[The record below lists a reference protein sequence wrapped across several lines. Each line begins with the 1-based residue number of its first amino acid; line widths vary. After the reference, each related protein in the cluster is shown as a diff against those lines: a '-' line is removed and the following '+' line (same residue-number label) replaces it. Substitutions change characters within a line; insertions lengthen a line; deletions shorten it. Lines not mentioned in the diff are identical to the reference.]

1 MLFSSFFILF
11 GRVCHKKIN
20 MKIDAVTL
28 SFKNKVVL
36 KEVSLDIK
44 PGEFVFFIG
53 YSGSGKT
60 TLIRSII

>member
-1 MLFSSFFILF
+1 
-11 GRVCHKKIN
+11 
-20 MKIDAVTL
+20 MKIDKLTL

-36 KEVSLDIK
+36 RDISLDIE

-60 TLIRSII
+60 TLIRSLI

>member
-1 MLFSSFFILF
+1 
-11 GRVCHKKIN
+11 

-36 KEVSLDIK
+36 KDVSLEIQ

-60 TLIRSII
+60 TLIRSLIGDFRPERGDIVLDN

>member
-1 MLFSSFFILF
+1 
-11 GRVCHKKIN
+11 

-36 KEVSLDIK
+36 KDVSLEIK

-53 YSGSGKT
+53 
-60 TLIRSII
+60 